1 MKISL
6 QVMLISVI
14 LISGSLVIANTP
26 DFIRECMDCHGEKG
40 VSLESDMPSIAGISV
55 TFMEETFAVY
65 EYDLRNSVDSKYRL
79 GDTSRPAT
87 SMKKIGEKLSEA
99 QITEAAAYFAA
110 LPFVAAKQSFD
121 PGKAKIGE
129 KIHLSKCEK
138 CHANGGSS
146 ASEDAAILAGQ
157 WTPYLRDAA
166 KHILNKTRDVDMQMS
181 KKVDKLSD
189 EEWDALLNYYASQ
202 QD

>member
-1 MKISL
+1 MKISF
-6 QVMLISVI
+6 QAMLISVI
-14 LISGSLVIANTP
+14 LISGSLVLAKTP
-26 DFIRECMDCHGEKG
+26 EFIRECMDCHGEKG
-40 VSLESDMPSIAGISV
+40 VSLESDIPTIAGISA
-55 TFMEETFAVY
+55 TFMEETFAAY

-87 SMKKIGEKLSEA
+87 NMKKIGEKLSAA
-99 QITEAAAYFAA
+99 QVSEAAAYFAA

-121 PGKAKIGE
+121 AEKAKTGE

-138 CHANGGSS
+138 CHAKGGSS
-146 ASEDAAILAGQ
+146 PAEDAAILAGQ
-157 WTPYLRDAA
+157 WTPYLRNAA

-181 KKVDKLSD
+181 RKVEKLSD

-202 QD
+202 QN